1 MADKQDRTI
10 LHCDCNAFYAS
21 VECVQRPELRQIPM
35 AVGGDQESR
44 HGIILAKNELAKKFN
59 IQTAETI
66 WQAKRKCPELVV
78 VPPRH
83 DLYAKYSRIVNQIYA
98 EYTEQ
103 VEKFGIDE
111 SYLDVT
117 NSRMLFGDGETIADA
132 LRQRIKRETG
142 LTISVGVSFNKVFAK
157 LGSDYKKP
165 DAVTVISRENYQE
178 IVYPLPVSALL
189 FVGKSTEQ
197 TLSGLCIHTIGELA
211 AADEGRLVKKLGK
224 AGAVLHKYARGEDD
238 EPVRSIYE
246 REEVKS
252 VGNSITFRRN
262 LTGEAEIKAGIRAIV
277 GSVAARLRNHALK
290 CSTVQVTI
298 KNPELKSISRQ
309 KPLACPSFL
318 EREICETAMDII
330 RENWNLKLPVRML
343 SVTGLNLV
351 EAGQARQLTLFD
363 DENQH
368 EKQEQL
374 EKTID
379 ALRNKYGSGS
389 IQAGNML
396 CNDFIVNPK
405 SYDKGR
411 L

>member
-1 MADKQDRTI
+1 MPVKKDRTI

-21 VECVQRPELRQIPM
+21 VECVQRPELKCVPM

-66 WQAKRKCPELVV
+66 WQAKQKCPELVV

-83 DLYAKYSRIVNQIYA
+83 DLYAEYSRAVNKIYG

-117 NSRMLFGDGETIADA
+117 NSRMLFGDGETIANT
-132 LRQRIKRETG
+132 LRERIKRETG

-178 IVYPLPVSALL
+178 VVYPLPVNTLL

-197 TLSGLCIHTIGELA
+197 ALAKMYIQTIGELA
-211 AADEGRLVKKLGK
+211 AADEDMLTKKLGK
-224 AGAVLHKYARGEDD
+224 AGAVLHKYACGEDD
-238 EPVRSIYE
+238 EPVRSVYE

-262 LTGEAEIKAGIRAIV
+262 LVGEDEIKAGIRALA
-277 GSVAARLRNHALK
+277 GSVAARLRRHGLK
-290 CSTVQVTI
+290 CATVQVTI
-298 KNPELKSISRQ
+298 KNPDFKSISRQ
-309 KPLACPSFL
+309 KPLMSPSFL
-318 EREICETAMDII
+318 EREICQAAVEIV
-330 RENWNLKLPVRML
+330 RENWNMKMPVRML
-343 SVTGLNLV
+343 SVTGLNLR
-351 EAGQARQLTLFD
+351 EAGQARQLSLFD
-363 DENQH
+363 NDEDNK
-368 EKQEQL
+368 KQEQL

-379 ALRNKYGSGS
+379 SLREKFGSDS
-389 IQAGNML
+389 IKAGNVL
-396 CNDFIVNPK
+396 GSDFIVKPK
-405 SYDKGR
+405 R
-411 L
+411 LD